1 MKNQL
6 MFKHF
11 KPSYADQA
19 EYSNHFT
26 MIEDLAPADS
36 NISMIVKKMADGT
49 FHTIIDIK
57 AFCGKFYSE
66 AQEITSINS
75 IQLAKKLVLKKISEW
90 KALRF
95 QTA

>member
-1 MKNQL
+1 

-11 KPSYADQA
+11 KPTYADQQI
-19 EYSNHFT
+19 YTNHLS

-36 NISMIVKKMADGT
+36 TIQMIVKKMSDGT

-57 AFCGKFYSE
+57 AICGKFYSE
-66 AQEITSINS
+66 AQELTSMNS
-75 IQLAKKLVLKKISEW
+75 IQLAKKSILSKISEW
-90 KALRF
+90 KRLRF